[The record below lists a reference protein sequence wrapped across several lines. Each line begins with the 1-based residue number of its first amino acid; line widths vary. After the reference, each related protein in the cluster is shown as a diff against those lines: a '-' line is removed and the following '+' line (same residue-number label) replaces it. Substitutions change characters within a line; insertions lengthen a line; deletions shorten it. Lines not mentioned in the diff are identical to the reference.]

1 MNLRWLLM
9 AKRLIQNPPS
19 KGRVKFVAAIALF
32 CIGLYAIE
40 QVWGW
45 PEWLTPN
52 NTRVRIR

>member
-9 AKRLIQNPPS
+9 AKRLMQNPPS
-19 KGRVKFVAAIALF
+19 MGRVKFVATIALF
-32 CIGLYAIE
+32 CIRLYAIE

>member
-9 AKRLIQNPPS
+9 AKRLAQNPPS
-19 KGRVKFVAAIALF
+19 MGRVKFFAAIALF
-32 CIGLYAIE
+32 CITLYAVE

-52 NTRVRIR
+52 NTRMRIR